1 MKKLISIPIFIIALS
16 VGLFFVYIHNPNKH
30 VVYVFPTPEN
40 VNSVQYKDLSDNC
53 YQFKANEVSCPKDSS
68 KIEKYS
74 IQH

>member
-1 MKKLISIPIFIIALS
+1 MNIGIDINFFIIALS
-16 VGLFFVYIHNPNKH
+16 VGLLFVYIHNPNKH